1 MSWNDVRLQRGVSP
15 ASPAPVRGATLL
27 VSLLCLC
34 LGLAQP
40 VRAESCAVAAGLEYC
55 LYPGPEPTLV
65 LLSGLGNAMDSW
77 PPSFLRALNQ
87 LAGVL
92 TYNRKGYGRSDAAA
106 ASVVTALE
114 TATDL
119 DALLAQLGLEQVV
132 LVGHSLGGLY
142 AQFLVRHQPSRVVAV
157 VLLDASS
164 PFEPLDNPR
173 FRTRAQLTPHSID
186 YLESRGIDASVAL
199 IRRSPSSPPIPWI
212 VISATEH
219 GGSAELEAEW
229 QRIQAATATQ
239 SPRGR
244 HVVAR
249 GSGHDLARDQPALV
263 IEEIRKLLQQLR
275 SVPSPGS

>member
-1 MSWNDVRLQRGVSP
+1 MSWSDVRLQRGVNP
-15 ASPAPVRGATLL
+15 ASPAPVRGVALL

-77 PPSFLRALNQ
+77 PPSFLRALNR

-92 TYNRKGYGRSDAAA
+92 TYNRRGYGRSNAVMSAT
-106 ASVVTALE
+106 VTARE

-119 DALLAQLGLEQVV
+119 EALLAELDLQQVV

-142 AQFLVRHQPSRVVAV
+142 AQFLARHQPSRVVAV

-164 PFEPLDNPR
+164 PFEPLDNTR
-173 FRTRAQLTPHSID
+173 FRTRAQLRSDSID
-186 YLESRGIDASVAL
+186 DLESRGIDESLDL

-219 GGSAELEAEW
+219 GESAELEAEW

-263 IEEIRKLLQQLR
+263 IEEIRTLLQ
-275 SVPSPGS
+275 